1 MSKTDILII
10 IVIIGIVV
18 FLFSGVFVRRSDI
31 QELIDEKLIDQF
43 TIVNSYLDGDDEY
56 SRKDAQDAF
65 ITIEQELNKLY

>member
-43 TIVNSYLDGDDEY
+43 SIVSFYLDGDDEY
-56 SRKDAQDAF
+56 TRQEAQDAF
-65 ITIEQELNKLY
+65 STIRHELDKLY